1 VPETPGAPGDPPS
14 APLEPPNPDAGFDHL
29 RLVLEES
36 GRRGLLG
43 GDPEHHIRHSE
54 IFARLIRQR
63 SPTPSNLLDLGAGGG
78 VPGLV
83 LSILL
88 ERSTVVLLDASSRR
102 CRFLEWAVTEL
113 GMTERVSVVHGRAED
128 LARGELRQ
136 GFDVATSRSFG
147 PPAVTAECTRGFL
160 VDGGVLVVSDPP
172 APGSR
177 WPIGALGD
185 MGYGPP
191 HHVVVEGQHF
201 TLIEAIGTCPEE
213 LPRRNGVP
221 GRRPRF

>member
-1 VPETPGAPGDPPS
+1 
-14 APLEPPNPDAGFDHL
+14 
-29 RLVLEES
+29 VLEES

-54 IFARLIRQR
+54 GFARLIQQR
-63 SPTPSNLLDLGAGGG
+63 SPTPSKLLDLGAGGG

-83 LSILL
+83 LSVLL

-102 CRFLEWAVTEL
+102 CRFLEWAVAEL
-113 GMTERVSVVHGRAED
+113 GLPDRVSVVHGRAED
-128 LARGELRQ
+128 LARSELRQ
-136 GFDVATSRSFG
+136 GFDVVTSRSFG
-147 PPAVTAECTRGFL
+147 PPAVTAECARGFL

-172 APGSR
+172 EPGSR
-177 WPIGALGD
+177 WPRGALGD

-191 HHVVVEGQHF
+191 HQVVVEGQRF
-201 TLIEAIGTCPEE
+201 TSLEAIGTCLEE

-221 GRRPRF
+221 GRRPLF